1 MEDNLLDK
9 YPYETPV
16 LKVLDVVEE
25 STILY
30 DSTYDYGGA
39 ETD

>member
-1 MEDNLLDK
+1 MADNLLDK

-16 LKVLDVVEE
+16 LKVFDVVEE
-25 STILY
+25 STILIVSNY
-30 DSTYDYGGA
+30 DGA

>member
-1 MEDNLLDK
+1 MADNLLDK

-16 LKVLDVVEE
+16 LKVFDVVEE
-25 STILY
+25 STILAVSNY
-30 DSTYDYGGA
+30 DGA

>member
-1 MEDNLLDK
+1 MADNLLDK

-25 STILY
+25 CTILHISNY
-30 DSTYDYGGA
+30 DAA

>member
-1 MEDNLLDK
+1 MADNLLDK

-16 LKVLDVVEE
+16 LKVVDVVEE
-25 STILY
+25 STILHVSNI
-30 DSTYDYGGA
+30 DGA

>member
-1 MEDNLLDK
+1 MADNLLDK

-16 LKVLDVVEE
+16 LEVFDVVEE
-25 STILY
+25 SAILHISNY
-30 DSTYDYGGA
+30 DGA

>member
-1 MEDNLLDK
+1 MADNLLDK

-16 LKVLDVVEE
+16 LKVFDVVEE
-25 STILY
+25 STIAGSY
-30 DSTYDYGGA
+30 IDGA

>member
-1 MEDNLLDK
+1 MADNLLDK

-16 LKVLDVVEE
+16 LKVVDAVEE

-30 DSTYDYGGA
+30 VSNYDGA